1 MTMILRHVIT
11 WIISCVSITLF
22 VLAATFIA
30 FPLEDLTV
38 LLEQTIYDVPF
49 WGIILGIP
57 VVFGLVIGASRGLYW
72 RQRLLRIDRQLNQII
87 KGQRLMED
95 GEPLKEIR
103 FIEDSI
109 TQIQDKF
116 DEQIERAQRQAT
128 ERIEEREKGLQEV
141 VMQERN
147 RLARELHD
155 SVSQQLFAASMM
167 MSAINE
173 TNPPDDE
180 QIKKQLVLVEG
191 MIHQSQL
198 EMRALLLHL
207 RPVALKGSTLQEGIE
222 ELLFEL
228 MEKVPIEVTK
238 QIENFSIIKGIEDQ
252 LFRIIQESISNTL
265 RHAKATK
272 LHVMLI
278 ERDQYIIL
286 RVIDNGVGF
295 DMDNVRTGS
304 YGLQNMKER
313 AYEIG
318 GTYKM
323 ISLPNQGTRL
333 EIKVPQF
340 RNEDES
346 ND

>member
-1 MTMILRHVIT
+1 MMVLRQVII
-11 WIISCVSITLF
+11 WVISSLFITLIT
-22 VLAATFIA
+22 LGITLIA
-30 FPLEDLTV
+30 FPLDNWLL
-38 LLEQTIYDVPF
+38 LLEHQIYEVPY
-49 WGIILGIP
+49 WAIILAIP
-57 VVFGLVIGASRGLYW
+57 FVIGSIIGISRGLFW
-72 RQRLLRIDRQLNQII
+72 SQRLTHIDRQLKSIV
-87 KGQRLMED
+87 KGQKLVQNDEKY
-95 GEPLKEIR
+95 KETLLL
-103 FIEDSI
+103 EDSI
-109 TQIQDKF
+109 KQIQDKF
-116 DEQIERAQRQAT
+116 DQQIEHAQRQAT

-207 RPVALKGSTLQEGIE
+207 RPVALKGSTLQDGVE
-222 ELLFEL
+222 ELLIEL

-238 QIENFSIIKGIEDQ
+238 QIENFPIIKGIEDQ

-265 RHAKATK
+265 RHAKATE

-286 RVIDNGVGF
+286 RVMDNGIGF
-295 DMDNVRTGS
+295 DMDKVRTGS